1 VPRGRAIELLRVPEG
16 GGANERSSLHQ
27 FLRIEIEVLVWIP
40 ANRSRQ
46 TNQTKTKNER
56 RNKIMRKSLPI
67 LLTAIVIA
75 SIGLTS
81 FAAEQ
86 SAPSGVV
93 NINTADVA
101 QLSLLPRVGAR
112 AAQRIVDYR
121 KEHGNFQKATDLM
134 QVKGFGDKT
143 FERLSSYITV
153 EGKTTLTSK
162 IRSPRKPRSSKAS

>member
-1 VPRGRAIELLRVPEG
+1 VDT
-16 GGANERSSLHQ
+16 SH
-27 FLRIEIEVLVWIP
+27 
-40 ANRSRQ
+40 RSRQ
-46 TNQTKTKNER
+46 INQTKPTKNER

-75 SIGLTS
+75 SIGITS

-86 SAPSGVV
+86 QGAAAPSGVV

-143 FERLSSYITV
+143 FERLSSYITI

-162 IRSPRKPRSSKAS
+162 VRSPRKPRSSKAS